1 MSNSPIDHSPDLQ
14 ALVTCGYS
22 LEIRG
27 AYLVVKNIPYLC
39 SPSGDLGTADLITSL
54 DLTPENATRPPSDHT
69 VWWTGNVPYYPDGTS
84 MEADI
89 SCDKWDAGRDLG
101 ENTIVYMQWSLKP
114 LEGGTMRPYTDYHE
128 KIQTYIDEV
137 AAYADARHPGALEA
151 ARAGEDPVT
160 ISNTRFKY
168 LNTSTYRY
176 GLKGVERPIEDEVV
190 AVIGVGG
197 TGSYL
202 VDNLA
207 KTNVK
212 ELHLFDDDV
221 LEQHTAFRLA
231 GAADIQELGGSSTK
245 VAWHKKR
252 YAAIRDQGIFA
263 HETKVMGA
271 SRELLAAFTTVFIAV
286 DDLQC
291 RREIQALCNELGIF
305 HISVGLAVEIEGED
319 NNQLGGM
326 IKVETAFV
334 SPSRREEDAHPNH
347 AEPQVYGQV
356 QTAELNMLGA
366 ALAIV
371 EWKAKVGIYRSER
384 SKYDSTLFSATT
396 GRILHQQRG
405 ICAG

>member
-1 MSNSPIDHSPDLQ
+1 MSSSPIDLSSDLK
-14 ALVTCGYS
+14 ALVSRGYS
-22 LEIRG
+22 VELRG
-27 AYLVVKNIPYLC
+27 AYLLVKNIPYLS
-39 SPSGDLGTADLITSL
+39 SPDGNLGTADLVTSL
-54 DLTPENATRPPSDHT
+54 DLTPENTTRPPSDHT

-89 SCDKWDAGRDLG
+89 SCGKWDTGRDLG
-101 ENTIVYMQWSLKP
+101 ENIIVYMQWSLKP
-114 LEGGTMRPYTDYHE
+114 LEDGTMRPYTDYHE
-128 KIQTYIDEV
+128 KIQTYVNEI
-137 AAYADARHPGALEA
+137 ATYADALHPGALEA

-202 VDNLA
+202 VDILA
-207 KTNVK
+207 KTNIK

-231 GAADIQELGGSSTK
+231 GAAHIKEVGGSSTK

-252 YAAIRDQGIFA
+252 YAAIRDQGIFD
-263 HETKVMGA
+263 HETKVMGD

-291 RREIQALCNELGIF
+291 RRRIQALCNELCIF
-305 HISVGLAVEIEGED
+305 HISVGLAVEVEGED

-334 SPSRREEDAHPNH
+334 SSSRREEDAHPSH
-347 AEPQVYGQV
+347 AEPQVYGKV

-384 SKYDSTLFSATT
+384 SRFDSTLFSATT

-405 ICAG
+405 NCSG